1 MNNVAR
7 IDQGCATCPT
17 RSLCAARDL
26 DVADMAVLTDCI
38 AITAPMTRGEFL
50 YRAGDPSESWF
61 VVRSGAYKTITVT
74 TDGEEYVTGFYYP
87 GEILGLDGSGGS
99 GGSDG
104 SASGRFSETAIALGS
119 ATACRIALDELQ
131 RMWPLGN
138 GRTILR
144 LIAEHNRL
152 HTLLRINLS
161 QSRAE
166 VRIAGFFKLLMDR
179 TGRLGFDVTCLPLPM
194 SRTDLSNHLGL
205 TLECVSR
212 VLSKWRKAG
221 VIDTDRNT
229 VQLLKPD
236 ALVTTAY
243 HLAA

>member
-7 IDQGCATCPT
+7 IGEGCAACPT

-26 DVADMAVLTDCI
+26 DIADMAVLTDCI
-38 AITAPMTRGEFL
+38 AISAPMTRGEFL
-50 YRAGDPSESWF
+50 YRAGDPSDSWY
-61 VVRSGAYKTITVT
+61 VVRSGAYKTVTVT

-87 GEILGLDGSGGS
+87 GEILGLDGST
-99 GGSDG
+99 SD
-104 SASGRFSETAIALGS
+104 RFSETAIALGS
-119 ATACRIALDELQ
+119 ATACRIALDELP
-131 RMWPLGN
+131 RIWPLGN
-138 GRTILR
+138 NGTILR
-144 LIAEHNRL
+144 LIAEHTRL

-179 TGRLGFDVTCLPLPM
+179 TGRVGFDVTCLPLPM
-194 SRTDLSNHLGL
+194 SRTDLANHLGL